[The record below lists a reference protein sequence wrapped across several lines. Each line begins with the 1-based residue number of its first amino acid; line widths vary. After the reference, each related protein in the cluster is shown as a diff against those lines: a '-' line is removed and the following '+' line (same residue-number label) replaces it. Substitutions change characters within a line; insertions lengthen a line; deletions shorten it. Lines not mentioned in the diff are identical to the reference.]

1 MSEQTSTPSSVS
13 DLIDRF
19 KSIVAFA
26 ASIGCGY
33 EAARQM
39 RNRNTIAPDH
49 WPAVVSAAEAEGIPG
64 VTLEWLS
71 QSRSRHRSRGCA

>member
-1 MSEQTSTPSSVS
+1 MSNPTSVS

-26 ASIGCGY
+26 HAVGCGY

-39 RNRNTIAPDH
+39 RNRNSIAPKH
-49 WPAVVSAAEAEGIPG
+49 WASVVSAAKSEGIEG

-71 QSRSRHRSRGCA
+71 ANRCAGGS